1 MVNLGNVRSK
11 WWLERF
17 YDSLILAM
25 ESVSQKELD
34 FITEQIKTPA
44 RTLGIVESGSKLMPG
59 ARMNADDCGSVR
71 QSSGGICTVDFHSFH
86 DTN

>member
-11 WWLERF
+11 WRLERF

-44 RTLGIVESGSKLMPG
+44 RTLGIVESSSTLKLD
-59 ARMNADDCGSVR
+59 ARMNPDDCGSVR
-71 QSSGGICTVDFHSFH
+71 QSSGGHLH
-86 DTN
+86 G